1 VSAAARIALLVVI
14 SLAVAL
20 TANLVLLDIA
30 NGPKD
35 PVGQLNPRAGIVR
48 LPAPVTTT
56 TQAPSLTQTVHV
68 TTTAPVTATT
78 QAPTPTKPAPVPAP
92 PRGSDGP
99 RGSHQ
104 DD

>member
-1 VSAAARIALLVVI
+1 MNAAARIALFVAI
-14 SLAVAL
+14 ALAVAL

-35 PVGQLNPRAGIVR
+35 PVGRLSPRAGITTP
-48 LPAPVTTT
+48 PAPEPATTT
-56 TQAPSLTQTVHV
+56 TQ
-68 TTTAPVTATT
+68 
-78 QAPTPTKPAPVPAP
+78 VPAP
-92 PRGSDGP
+92 AQTVPVEAPPREHDGS

>member
-1 VSAAARIALLVVI
+1 MNAAARIALLLAI
-14 SLAVAL
+14 ALAVAL

-30 NGPKD
+30 NGPRD

-56 TQAPSLTQTVHV
+56 T
-68 TTTAPVTATT
+68 T
-78 QAPTPTKPAPVPAP
+78 QAPTRTQTVPVPVPVP
-92 PRGSDGP
+92 PSGGEGSHGA
-99 RGSHQ
+99 HQ

>member
-1 VSAAARIALLVVI
+1 MNAAARIALLLAI
-14 SLAVAL
+14 ALAVAL

-30 NGPKD
+30 NGPRD

-56 TQAPSLTQTVHV
+56 QAPTQTQTV
-68 TTTAPVTATT
+68 
-78 QAPTPTKPAPVPAP
+78 PVPVPVP
-92 PRGSDGP
+92 PRGGEGS

>member
-1 VSAAARIALLVVI
+1 VNAAARIALLVVI
-14 SLAVAL
+14 ALAVAL

-30 NGPKD
+30 NGPRD

-56 TQAPSLTQTVHV
+56 TQTPTRTQTV
-68 TTTAPVTATT
+68 
-78 QAPTPTKPAPVPAP
+78 PVPIP
-92 PRGSDGP
+92 PREGEGR

>member
-1 VSAAARIALLVVI
+1 MNAAARVALFVVI
-14 SLAVAL
+14 AVAVAL

-30 NGPKD
+30 NGPRD

-48 LPAPVTTT
+48 LPAPLTTT
-56 TQAPSLTQTVHV
+56 TQTSTRTQTV
-68 TTTAPVTATT
+68 
-78 QAPTPTKPAPVPAP
+78 PVPVLP
-92 PRGSDGP
+92 PHGESP

>member
-1 VSAAARIALLVVI
+1 MNAATRIALFVAI
-14 SLAVAL
+14 ALAVAL

-35 PVGQLNPRAGIVR
+35 PVGQLSPRAGIVR
-48 LPAPVTTT
+48 LPAPTTT
-56 TQAPSLTQTVHV
+56 NSQPPTRTQTV
-68 TTTAPVTATT
+68 
-78 QAPTPTKPAPVPAP
+78 PVPVR
-92 PRGSDGP
+92 PREGEGL

>member
-1 VSAAARIALLVVI
+1 VNAAARIALLVMVA
-14 SLAVAL
+14 LAVAL
-20 TANLVLLDIA
+20 TANLLLLDIA

-48 LPAPVTTT
+48 IPAPVTTT
-56 TQAPSLTQTVHV
+56 TQ
-68 TTTAPVTATT
+68 
-78 QAPTPTKPAPVPAP
+78 TPTRTRTVPVFVPVPR
-92 PRGSDGP
+92 RGGEGT

>member
-1 VSAAARIALLVVI
+1 VNAAARIALFVVI
-14 SLAVAL
+14 ALAVAL

-35 PVGQLNPRAGIVR
+35 PVGQLSPRAGIVR

-56 TQAPSLTQTVHV
+56 TP
-68 TTTAPVTATT
+68 
-78 QAPTPTKPAPVPAP
+78 APTRTETVPVPVP
-92 PRGSDGP
+92 VPVLPRAGEGQSGA
-99 RGSHQ
+99 HQ

>member
-1 VSAAARIALLVVI
+1 VNAAARIAFLLAI
-14 SLAVAL
+14 ALAVAL

-30 NGPKD
+30 NGPRD

-56 TQAPSLTQTVHV
+56 TQAPTRTQTQTV
-68 TTTAPVTATT
+68 PG
-78 QAPTPTKPAPVPAP
+78 PVPVP
-92 PRGSDGP
+92 PRGGEGS